1 MISVVFACSAL
12 IVSVALFPAGALSAQ
27 QPPSFVSTSSEL
39 VVLPVIVVDRQG
51 RLVSDLQRER
61 FAVYDNGRPQ
71 PISLFSNEDTPVTIG
86 LILDDSRSMA
96 SKLGEVVAGA
106 LAFARSSNPQDEIF
120 AMAFN
125 DTVQD
130 TMPNR
135 VVAASDLGGIEA
147 ALTRLVPDGRTAL
160 YDALVAGL
168 DRLNVATRPRKVLVV
183 MSDGGDNASQ
193 AKLDTVLARAR
204 QSNVTIYTLGL
215 FNADD
220 RDTNPGVLKKLAY
233 TTGGARFLPESAGR
247 LLQDCQHIARE
258 IRSGY
263 TIGYVPPDR
272 DGAYHRVR
280 VDIQSPDRRLT
291 IRTRPGYFA
300 AGRTTQP

>member
-1 MISVVFACSAL
+1 M
-12 IVSVALFPAGALSAQ
+12 
-27 QPPSFVSTSSEL
+27 STSSEL
-39 VVLPVIVVDRQG
+39 VVLPVTVLDRQG
-51 RLVSDLQRER
+51 RLVADLPRER

-71 PISLFSNEDTPVTIG
+71 TISVFSNEDTPVTIG
-86 LILDDSRSMA
+86 LVLDDSRSMA
-96 SKLGEVVAGA
+96 PKLGEVVAGA

-120 AMAFN
+120 AIAFN

-130 TMPNR
+130 TMAD
-135 VVAASDLGGIEA
+135 VVAASDLARIEA

-168 DRLNVATRPRKVLVV
+168 DRLNQATRPRKVLIVI
-183 MSDGGDNASQ
+183 SDGGDNASTT
-193 AKLDTVLARAR
+193 KLDAVLARAR

-215 FNADD
+215 FDANDG
-220 RDTNPGVLKKLAY
+220 DTNPGVLKKLAY

-280 VDIQSPDRRLT
+280 VDVQSSDRRLT